1 MKCLTNLDTSQVHL
15 ILRYKHCQISQLY
28 LKTLNIFKEISKLS
42 KLSVLI
48 DAFSTKQIILCYFY
62 ICGRLLCH
70 VNHMIIWVC
79 CYCYCEHFVFP
90 KYTRSANK
98 KITLFFLESDNSLS
112 KFRLIH
118 KNDEDWISKVR
129 T

>member
-28 LKTLNIFKEISKLS
+28 LKTLNFFKEISKLS

-62 ICGRLLCH
+62 ILLDF
-70 VNHMIIWVC
+70 
-79 CYCYCEHFVFP
+79 FVM
-90 KYTRSANK
+90 
-98 KITLFFLESDNSLS
+98 
-112 KFRLIH
+112 
-118 KNDEDWISKVR
+118 
-129 T
+129 